1 MLPRVRRFLDIRPG
15 EGLPVLLTFLY
26 VAIVVACYLL
36 AKPIRKGI
44 FLGQYGPY
52 ALVYVYAA
60 VPIALSLFVP
70 AYARVVARFGAR
82 AVAIGTLVFFA
93 SNVLV
98 FWYLFRFHPFFL
110 LPGIFYVWVNCFG
123 VIAPVQAWSFANS
136 LFDTR
141 QAKRLFGLVGSGASF
156 GAISGGLLAR
166 ELVDR
171 VGGTINLMFVLAALI
186 LSAAAVVA
194 IAGLKLRRRG
204 LRTGRRAARHDFM
217 ETLRRIRETP
227 YLRLMAALVFFVAL
241 ATQWTAFQF
250 DIVAN
255 ARFGG
260 DRDALTRFFGTFNF
274 TIGIA
279 SFLVQLVLTGRT
291 LRRFGLAVTILMLP
305 LTLGIGSVFIL
316 LVPAFWPVLLTNAGD
331 QGLRF
336 SLDKATY
343 ELLYL
348 PIPHAGRTAVKH
360 TIDIVV
366 SRFADA
372 VGGVLLGVATQGF
385 FLLPGMGLGL
395 QGTAAINLAVIG
407 AWIGVAWRLRSEY
420 VRTIHDSIY
429 KHRIDTERTTTA
441 VLERS
446 AAEALAAKLT
456 ADEPRSVRFAL
467 SVLES
472 QQAPDPHPALRPLL
486 THPDAEIRRR
496 ALAILDAAGDR
507 QSTEEV
513 SQMLRDPDIGV
524 RTEALL
530 YLTRGSRTD
539 PLEHIKELGEVE
551 EFSIRSGMA
560 AFLAGPGDSQNL
572 EAARAVLEGMTHAT
586 GPDGV
591 RDRTEAARL
600 AALAQGA
607 FVDLLDRLIRDENLN
622 VARQAI
628 RSARVVGSVDLVPGL
643 IQALGR
649 GELADEAAAA
659 LATYGDAILRDL
671 DACLRDPAVP
681 VEVRREL
688 PSVLLRIGS
697 AGAEQVL
704 IAGLLEADVTLRH
717 RVVSSLNKMRDR
729 HPEIKIDPGI
739 VELLLAAE
747 ISGHYRSYQV
757 LGPLRAQLKD
767 DDPVLEALRHSMEQ
781 EIERIFRVMAL
792 LFPQAGL
799 HDAYV
804 GLRSGNPT
812 IRANALEFLD
822 TTLKPELRQVLV
834 PLLDSLVTVEER
846 IELADRFVG
855 APLDNTERA
864 IATLLDSEDAWLR
877 SCAIYAVGALQLRGL
892 ERELRRFEGSDDPV
906 MRQSVSTARR
916 RLAGEA
922 AEIPQAPAPAD
933 MDLKVGAG

>member
-1 MLPRVRRFLDIRPG
+1 MFPRVRRFLDVRPG
-15 EGLPVLLTFLY
+15 EGWPVLLTFLY

-44 FLGQYGPY
+44 FLEQYGPY

-60 VPIALSLFVP
+60 VPVALSLFVP
-70 AYARVVARFGAR
+70 AYARVVARFGSR
-82 AVAIGTLVFFA
+82 AVVVGTLVFFA
-93 SNVLV
+93 TNVLV
-98 FWYLFRFHPFFL
+98 FWYLFRFHSFYL

-136 LFDTR
+136 LFDAR
-141 QAKRLFGLVGSGASF
+141 QAKRLFGLIGSGASF

-166 ELVDR
+166 ELVGR
-171 VGGTINLMFVLAALI
+171 VGGTINLMFVLAGLI
-186 LSAAAVVA
+186 LTAAIVVA
-194 IAGLKLRRRG
+194 LAGMKLKRRG
-204 LRTGRRAARHDFM
+204 LRTGRTRHHNFAD
-217 ETLRRIRETP
+217 TLRQIHATP
-227 YLRLMAALVFFVAL
+227 YLRLMATLVFLVAV
-241 ATQWTAFQF
+241 ATQWTGFQF
-250 DIVAN
+250 DLVTN
-255 ARFGG
+255 ARFNG
-260 DRDALTRFFGTFNF
+260 DKDAITRFVGTFNF
-274 TIGIA
+274 TLGIG
-279 SFLVQLVLTGRT
+279 SFLVQLLLTGRT
-291 LRRFGLAVTILMLP
+291 LRRFGLAVTILTLP
-305 LTLGIGSVFIL
+305 FTLGIGSVFIL
-316 LVPAFWPVLLTNAGD
+316 LVPAFWPVLMTNAAD

-348 PIPHAGRTAVKH
+348 PIPHAQRSSVKH

-366 SRFADA
+366 SRFADGVGA
-372 VGGVLLGVATQGF
+372 VVLGIATKGF
-385 FLLPGMGLGL
+385 AILPGMGLGL
-395 QGTAAINLAVIG
+395 SGTAAVNLVFIA
-407 AWIGVAWRLRSEY
+407 AWSAVAWRLRSEY

-429 KHRIDTERTTTA
+429 QHRIDTERATTT

-446 AAEALAAKLT
+446 AAEALAAKL
-456 ADEPRSVRFAL
+456 ASDDPRSIRFAL

-472 QQAPDPHPALRPLL
+472 QQTPDAHPALRPLL
-486 THPDAEIRRR
+486 DSADPEVRRR
-496 ALAILDAAGDR
+496 ALAVLSAAGDR
-507 QSTEEV
+507 ESAPRV
-513 SQMLRDPDIGV
+513 ADLLRDPDIGV

-530 YLTRGSRTD
+530 YLTRGNRTD
-539 PLEHIKELGEVE
+539 PLEHIKDLGDVE
-551 EFSIRSGMA
+551 GFSIRSGMA
-560 AFLAGPGDSQNL
+560 AFLAGPGQSQNL
-572 EAARAVLEGMTHAT
+572 EAARAVLEGMTQAE
-586 GPDGV
+586 GPEGV
-591 RDRTEAARL
+591 RDRAEAARL
-600 AALAQGA
+600 AALAPGA
-607 FVDLLDRLIRDENLN
+607 FLDLLDRLIRDDNAS

-628 RSARVVGSVDLVPGL
+628 RSARVVGSIELVPAL

-649 GELADEAAAA
+649 VEVADEAAAA
-659 LATYGDAILRDL
+659 LSSYGDAILRDL
-671 DACLRDPAVP
+671 DASLRDPSLAA
-681 VEVRREL
+681 EVRREL

-717 RVVSSLNKMRDR
+717 RVVSSLNKLRDR
-729 HPEIKIDPGI
+729 HPHIKIDPSI

-767 DDPVLEALRHSMEQ
+767 DDPVIEALRHSMEQ

-804 GLRSGNPT
+804 GLRSANAT

-822 TTLKPELRQVLV
+822 NTLKPELRQVLV
-834 PLLDSLVTVEER
+834 PLLDSMVTVEER
-846 IELADRFVG
+846 IELADRYVG

-892 ERELRRFEGSDDPV
+892 ERELRRFEDSDDPL

-922 AEIPQAPAPAD
+922 AETPQAPPPPD
-933 MDLKVGAG
+933 MDMKVGAG